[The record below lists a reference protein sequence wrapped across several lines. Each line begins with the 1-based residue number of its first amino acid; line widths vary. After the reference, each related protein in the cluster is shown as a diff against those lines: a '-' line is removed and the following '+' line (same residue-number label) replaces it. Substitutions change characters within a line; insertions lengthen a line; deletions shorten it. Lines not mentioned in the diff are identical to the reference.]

1 MKKNKLSNQKW
12 YNNAVAVLIGVVSY
26 VALTHLSEIA
36 DSLKSFSEYFTSV
49 FIGCAIAYLINPLAC
64 FFEKNVFHGLKK
76 RTMRWMLSVAVS
88 MLFLVLL
95 LMLLMLM
102 LIPQLIESISLLISN
117 MDGYIRTLNSLIAN
131 WSIMG
136 IDVSTQLNELMAS
149 SEDLIQT
156 GTQLLTSSLKNILA
170 TSRGIGKNILNVL
183 LALILSVYLLAA
195 KDPIKQ
201 GSKRLLKASMS
212 DWWYDHV
219 VTFIKRCN
227 NILVRYIIFS
237 ILDAVI
243 VGGANAIFMGAVG
256 MQYVGLISVVVGVTN
271 LIPSFGPII
280 GAVIGGFILLL
291 VNPWHALMFLGF
303 TAVLQTL
310 DGYVIKPK
318 LFGDSLG
325 VSGFLILTSIIV
337 FGNIFGIIGILLAIP
352 LAAIID
358 FTYEEYFLPHLEA
371 RKARLVAEEEKE
383 QRKTAQKLEK
393 KTEKAEEKTEKKA
406 EKAAAKTE
414 KTASKAE
421 EKTEKIANKAEEK
434 VSE

>member
-36 DSLKSFSEYFTSV
+36 DSLKSFSEYFTAV
-49 FIGCAIAYLINPLAC
+49 FIGAVIAYLVNPLAC

-102 LIPQLIESISLLISN
+102 LIPQLIESISLLIGN
-117 MDGYIRTLNSLIAN
+117 MDGYIRTNGLIAN

-219 VTFIKRCN
+219 VTFLKRCN

-325 VSGFLILTSIIV
+325 VSGFLILTAIIV

-371 RKARLVAEEEKE
+371 RKARLVAEEEKD
-383 QRKTAQKLEK
+383 QRKTARKVEK
-393 KTEKAEEKTEKKA
+393 KDEKAEEKIEKKA
-406 EKAAAKTE
+406 EKAAEKTE
-414 KTASKAE
+414 KEALKAE
-421 EKTEKIANKAEEK
+421 EKTEKIAEKAEEK